1 MKIEKHL
8 QDHLLDS
15 LPGIILTIDPG
26 SRAFTYQ
33 NRSASSFLRQM
44 GFVPD
49 ASSIS
54 NLSFDDFAGRLK
66 LQHRIDFNRD
76 DALPWTTK
84 LTIEAETI
92 ELRLAAIKD
101 DELHLI
107 GVLCTISMITNDV
120 RIAGEFDRN
129 VKTLVNTLDQVA
141 GDLTNASRAMSDDAG
156 QTLSLAKG
164 VETAAETT
172 AQNISSLASAAEEM
186 TRSTQEISR
195 RISDSVEIA
204 ARAVHETKSAEEIM
218 AQLSKSATQIS
229 GVVNLIHK
237 IASQT
242 NLLALNATIEAAR
255 AGDAGRGFSV
265 VAAEVKNLSRQTAE
279 ATSQIDAQIKQVQDQ
294 VTKTLGAISSVRS
307 AIDLMND
314 AAGSVAAA
322 IEQQGA
328 ATQEIAHKVEMAAT
342 ESRSIGDKITI
353 VAGRAESTE
362 HRAEQV
368 KLAAADVTTRA
379 GHVRQEVDGFLVTIR
394 RAEYRQAQAA
404 LDANVNLLLDM
415 LLPNGGDFDLIN
427 GRLCAAGQPVEARP
441 EVIAGLIAR
450 VGGVATVFQ
459 EDMRLVTNITD
470 NSGRPATGTKLAP
483 GPIHQAVLERGEAFR
498 GQAEILGRSYLSVY
512 LPLKARSG
520 RIVGIAFVG
529 APVEL
534 A

>member
-1 MKIEKHL
+1 
-8 QDHLLDS
+8 
-15 LPGIILTIDPG
+15 
-26 SRAFTYQ
+26 
-33 NRSASSFLRQM
+33 
-44 GFVPD
+44 
-49 ASSIS
+49 
-54 NLSFDDFAGRLK
+54 
-66 LQHRIDFNRD
+66 
-76 DALPWTTK
+76 
-84 LTIEAETI
+84 
-92 ELRLAAIKD
+92 
-101 DELHLI
+101 
-107 GVLCTISMITNDV
+107 MITNDV

-141 GDLTNASRAMSDDAG
+141 GDLTSASREMSDDAG
-156 QTLSLAKG
+156 QTLTLAKG
-164 VETAAETT
+164 VEAAATMT
-172 AQNISSLASAAEEM
+172 AQNIDSLAGAAEEM
-186 TRSTQEISR
+186 TRSIQEISR

-204 ARAVHETKSAEEIM
+204 ARAVRETKSAEDIL
-218 AQLSKSATQIS
+218 AQLSKSAAQIS

-279 ATSQIDAQIKQVQDQ
+279 ATSQIDAQIKQVQDS
-294 VTKTLGAISSVRS
+294 VAKTVGAISSIGT
-307 AIDLMND
+307 AIDLMNNV
-314 AAGSVAAA
+314 AGSMAVA

-328 ATQEIAHKVEMAAT
+328 ATQEIAHKVELAAK

-353 VAGRAESTE
+353 VADRAESTE

-368 KLAAADVTTRA
+368 KLAAADVTSRA

-404 LDANVNLLLDM
+404 LDANVNLLLDL
-415 LLPNGGDFDLIN
+415 LLPNGGEFDLIN

-441 EVIAGLIAR
+441 EIITSLIAR
-450 VGGVATVFQ
+450 TGGVATVFQ
-459 EDMRLVTNITD
+459 EDMRLITNITD
-470 NSGRPATGTKLAP
+470 NSGRPATGTRLVQ
-483 GPIHQAVLERGEAFR
+483 GPIHKAVFDRGEAFR
-498 GQAEILGRSYLSVY
+498 GQAEILGRTYLSVY
-512 LPLKARSG
+512 LPLKSHSG